1 MLYWINSKF
10 WVNWRKLEIGPLL
23 PYFYTFRDPKLTA
36 KNDFTFRAFP
46 FTRNT
51 FYSSVS
57 LLKNPQYCVLF
68 SPPTLYICLSPKGQ
82 FYNTTYFFPHPPK
95 FFSFTNLRP
104 SFLCLQCTS
113 GKFGVFGKILLSV
126 SFAHPS
132 VWHVSQWPVVKNLF
146 KKN

>member
-1 MLYWINSKF
+1 MLYWINSEF

-51 FYSSVS
+51 FNPCVS

-68 SPPTLYICLSPKGQ
+68 SPPTLQICLPPKGQ
-82 FYNTTYFFPHPPK
+82 FYNTTYFSPTPQK
-95 FFSFTNLRP
+95 FFLSLISVRLFYACNVLRGNLV
-104 SFLCLQCTS
+104 FLE
-113 GKFGVFGKILLSV
+113 KFYFQFHLHIRLSDMSV
-126 SFAHPS
+126 SD
-132 VWHVSQWPVVKNLF
+132 QW
-146 KKN
+146 